1 MRVTPTWSPVHRFW
15 FPDHLAESDA
25 AAHARM
31 FAWWFNG
38 GSNAELEPFIPLL
51 TAAQSGRL
59 DGWCATPRGRLSLIL
74 LLDQFTRGLHPGSP
88 AAYSNDAYA
97 LCLAEEA
104 LSNGQYDA
112 LEHVWE
118 RTFVLVPLVH
128 AEGPS
133 HLPRALRALAMA
145 EALAEQAPAH
155 LRPVYAASARRCGEH
170 VEVIRRFGRFPHR
183 NARLGRTSS
192 PAELRHLESGEAGE
206 VLPPLLVA

>member
-1 MRVTPTWSPVHRFW
+1 MPNWSLVHQFW

-38 GSNAELEPFIPLL
+38 GSNAELAPFVPLL
-51 TAAQSGRL
+51 AAAQSGRL
-59 DGWCATPRGRLSLIL
+59 EAWGATPRGRLSLIL
-74 LLDQFTRGLHPGSP
+74 LLDQFTRGLHPGSA
-88 AAYSNDAYA
+88 AAYANDAHA
-97 LCLAEEA
+97 LCLAEEMLA
-104 LSNGQYDA
+104 GGQYDA

-145 EALAEQAPAH
+145 EALTEQAPAH
-155 LRPVYAASARRCGEH
+155 LRPVYAASAARCGEH

-183 NARLGRTSS
+183 NARLGRASS
-192 PAELRHLESGEAGE
+192 PAELRHLERGAAMET
-206 VLPPLLVA
+206 LPQLVA